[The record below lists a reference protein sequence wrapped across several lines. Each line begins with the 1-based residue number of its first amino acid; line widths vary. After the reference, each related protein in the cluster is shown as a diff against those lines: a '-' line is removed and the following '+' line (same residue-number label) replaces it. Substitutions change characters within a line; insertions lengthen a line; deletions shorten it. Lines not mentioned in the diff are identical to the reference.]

1 MLLSRT
7 GSQNVMRENAARFLG
22 WRRKNCTTLQMR
34 PLFVCKKEEK
44 KNNVTLFLK
53 AVHRSKHHLSGK
65 EERKDDDDGS
75 SSFFFFFFHFSG
87 SLFLEHFL
95 FGVVLLCE

>member
-34 PLFVCKKEEK
+34 PLFVEKKEK

>member
-1 MLLSRT
+1 
-7 GSQNVMRENAARFLG
+7 MRRVFGLEREKLHNSSNEASF
-22 WRRKNCTTLQMR
+22 C
-34 PLFVCKKEEK
+34 VKKEK

-75 SSFFFFFFHFSG
+75 SSFFFFFHFSG